1 MSLKTLREKAMGGNG
16 PEPFERP
23 YERLWCHRLEETMG
37 DIRMYERHRYRQP
50 EKTATTGLPIGVML
64 LALAAIAVY
73 LIVGGEILDDH
84 NGAIA
89 VYLPQVEAK

>member
-1 MSLKTLREKAMGGNG
+1 
-16 PEPFERP
+16 
-23 YERLWCHRLEETMG
+23 MG
-37 DIRMYERHRYRQP
+37 DIRMYKRHNYGEP
-50 EKTATTGLPIGVML
+50 EKAASTGLPIGVML

>member
-1 MSLKTLREKAMGGNG
+1 MSLKTLREKAMGGIG

-23 YERLWCHRLEETMG
+23 CERLWCYRLEETMG

-50 EKTATTGLPIGVML
+50 EKTAATGLPIGVML
-64 LALAAIAVY
+64 LSVAAIAVY
-73 LIVGGEILDDH
+73 LIVGGEILNDNSGDV
-84 NGAIA
+84 A